1 MPIRRAVKL
10 RATYVF
16 LRDLFAVLPAR
27 VDDTWTECLG
37 IVANKPTVVLV
48 TGFAATQR
56 TVSAMRK
63 RLLRDGFNVV
73 VVALDWSTLSDG
85 VRGLYRLAERL
96 SAVCVS
102 LRKNPAVAGAPV
114 YLVAHSAGGLVAR
127 YYVQLL
133 GGSHYCDGLV
143 TMGTPNRGTWIAG
156 LGLFTHLVLKARC
169 LWHMLP
175 ISAFVKSINNA
186 AWPDHFPW
194 LAIASRSDYLCP
206 PSTATIPAAFMS
218 PTNVT
223 GSVVF
228 DSLSHSDYLL
238 SKRCYQEVEAFF
250 GLPKRKK
257 TPASGDEPE
266 LEVR

>member
-1 MPIRRAVKL
+1 VNF

-27 VDDTWTECLG
+27 VDDTWSDGSDLLP
-37 IVANKPTVVLV
+37 NRPTVVLV

-56 TVSAMRK
+56 SVSAIRK
-63 RLLRDGFNVV
+63 RMLRDGFNVV
-73 VVALDWSTLSDG
+73 VLALDWSTLSDG

-96 SAVCVS
+96 SHVCVG
-102 LRKNPAVAGAPV
+102 LRKNPALGNAPV

-133 GGSHYCDGLV
+133 GGSHYCNGLV

-156 LGLFTHLVLKARC
+156 LGLFTHLILKARC

-175 ISAFVKSINNA
+175 ISRFVRSINEA
-186 AWPDHFPW
+186 EWPEHFPW

-206 PSTATIPAAFMS
+206 PRTATIPPAVAGLAS
-218 PTNVT
+218 AT

-250 GLPKRKK
+250 GMPSKAEP
-257 TPASGDEPE
+257 PAGNPT
-266 LEVR
+266 EVDLR

>member
-1 MPIRRAVKL
+1 MNF

-27 VDDTWTECLG
+27 VDDTWADARDF
-37 IVANKPTVVLV
+37 VPHRPTVVLV

-56 TVSAMRK
+56 SVSAMRK
-63 RLLRDGFNVV
+63 RMLRDGLNVV
-73 VVALDWSTLSDG
+73 VLALDWRTLSDG

-96 SAVCVS
+96 SSVCVK
-102 LRKNPAVAGAPV
+102 LRKNPDLSNAPI

-127 YYVQLL
+127 YYVQRL

-143 TMGTPNRGTWIAG
+143 TMGTPNRGTWMAG
-156 LGLFTHLVLKARC
+156 LGLFTHLILKARC

-175 ISAFVKSINNA
+175 ISKFVRSINA
-186 AWPDHFPW
+186 TAWPENFPW

-206 PSTATIPAAFMS
+206 PRTATVPAAFS
-218 PTNVT
+218 APGTAT

-250 GLPKRKK
+250 GLPVR
-257 TPASGDEPE
+257 TEPRSPSGADDPSGVEI
-266 LEVR
+266 R

>member
-1 MPIRRAVKL
+1 VNV

-27 VDDTWTECLG
+27 VDDTWSDGSDLLP
-37 IVANKPTVVLV
+37 NRPTIVLV
-48 TGFAATQR
+48 TGFAATR
-56 TVSAMRK
+56 RSVSAIRK
-63 RLLRDGFNVV
+63 RMLRDGFNVV
-73 VVALDWSTLSDG
+73 VLALDWSTLSDG

-96 SAVCVS
+96 SHVCVG
-102 LRKNPAVAGAPV
+102 LRKNPALGNAPV

-133 GGSHYCDGLV
+133 GGSHYCNGLV

-156 LGLFTHLVLKARC
+156 LGFFTHLILKARC

-175 ISAFVKSINNA
+175 VSGFVRSINEA
-186 AWPDHFPW
+186 EWPEHFPW

-206 PSTATIPAAFMS
+206 PRTATIPPDFAGLVS
-218 PTNVT
+218 VT

-250 GLPKRKK
+250 GMPGKAEPPVG
-257 TPASGDEPE
+257 TPT
-266 LEVR
+266 EVDLR